1 MKQMGSPKAA
11 QRKAS
16 ETEHHHQQIQNHLL
30 SLQRSSHPMP
40 SEHTPVAQPYVTRR
54 CSKMK
59 QMGSPKAAQRKASE
73 TEHCHQPNNMRAFI
87 DNNHMLSGATNN

>member
-1 MKQMGSPKAA
+1 
-11 QRKAS
+11 
-16 ETEHHHQQIQNHLL
+16 
-30 SLQRSSHPMP
+30 
-40 SEHTPVAQPYVTRR
+40 
-54 CSKMK
+54 MK